1 MKWYKPRKEE
11 FILFMIMM
19 PFITTG
25 ANYLLFEERFL
36 TWEVL
41 IKSNLVMYPVGVM
54 AWYTHVSV
62 SHKINT
68 HFSHYTRIK
77 EKTLLLLIL
86 HVGVMAS
93 SFAVYFFGYDY
104 FDYLD
109 YHTNVERYVWAVIIF
124 FFFTSAGSTIW
135 RFTYTIQRWKEELAQ
150 NQQLQQENLQTEL
163 DSLKCQISPHY
174 LYNSMTAL
182 SVLIEE
188 DPPKA
193 EAFVYEM
200 SKIYRYVL
208 KTHENGLSTLA
219 DELNFIRSY
228 YFILKTR
235 LNNCIELELQI
246 APGYLNH
253 FLPAHTLHMLVE
265 NALKHNRTA
274 KDSPLKISIETKP
287 DGKLVVTNNLQPR
300 QLTVHTNK
308 TGLSNIRKKYKIL
321 SNQEVVILETEN
333 SFSVVLPLIGS
344 PL

>member
-1 MKWYKPRKEE
+1 
-11 FILFMIMM
+11 
-19 PFITTG
+19 
-25 ANYLLFEERFL
+25 
-36 TWEVL
+36 
-41 IKSNLVMYPVGVM
+41 
-54 AWYTHVSV
+54 
-62 SHKINT
+62 
-68 HFSHYTRIK
+68 
-77 EKTLLLLIL
+77 
-86 HVGVMAS
+86 
-93 SFAVYFFGYDY
+93 
-104 FDYLD
+104 
-109 YHTNVERYVWAVIIF
+109 
-124 FFFTSAGSTIW
+124 
-135 RFTYTIQRWKEELAQ
+135 
-150 NQQLQQENLQTEL
+150 
-163 DSLKCQISPHY
+163 
-174 LYNSMTAL
+174 
-182 SVLIEE
+182 LIEE